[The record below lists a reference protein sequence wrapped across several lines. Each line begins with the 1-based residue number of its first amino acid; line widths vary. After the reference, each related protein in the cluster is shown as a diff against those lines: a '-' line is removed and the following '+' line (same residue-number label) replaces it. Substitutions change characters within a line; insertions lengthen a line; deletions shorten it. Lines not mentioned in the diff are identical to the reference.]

1 MKVPQI
7 CREYKFA
14 HFCPCRTGFS
24 LSEGFPK
31 PDQHRF
37 VLAEKSIRDLI
48 EEYVVPPALWYLQ
61 KTRNP
66 RLASWAI
73 DMSWLWHWAYF
84 FRPPSSFFFILHPCP
99 NAPPRACKRRG
110 YRECIHRVRS
120 PRLAWWAIDMSWLW
134 HWARSNSSTNRQP
147 NHAPVKGAATG
158 NAYIAFVA
166 HDLRRWLLTCRG
178 SATGVISSV
187 PIHPFFSSFIL
198 ARTSWLRNWSHFFR
212 PHSSF
217 FFILHPCPDS
227 ARGTKC

>member
-1 MKVPQI
+1 MSDMKVPQI

-73 DMSWLWHWAYF
+73 NKSWLWHWAYF
-84 FRPPSSFFFILHPCP
+84 FRPHSSFFFILHPCP

-120 PRLAWWAIDMSWLW
+120 PRLASWVIDMSWLR
-134 HWARSNSSTNRQP
+134 HW
-147 NHAPVKGAATG
+147 G
-158 NAYIAFVA
+158 
-166 HDLRRWLLTCRG
+166 
-178 SATGVISSV
+178 
-187 PIHPFFSSFIL
+187 
-198 ARTSWLRNWSHFFR
+198 HFLR

-217 FFILHPCPDS
+217 FFILHPCPDDVAPPLVSMQFSNKS
-227 ARGTKC
+227 ATQPRACKRRGYRECEHRVHR

>member
-1 MKVPQI
+1 MSDMKVPQI

-14 HFCPCRTGFS
+14 HFCPCRTGVS

-48 EEYVVPPALWYLQ
+48 EEYVVPLALWYLQ

-73 DMSWLWHWAYF
+73 NKSWLWHWGRF
-84 FRPPSSFFFILHPCP
+84 
-99 NAPPRACKRRG
+99 N
-110 YRECIHRVRS
+110 S
-120 PRLAWWAIDMSWLW
+120 P
-134 HWARSNSSTNRQP
+134 TNRQP

-166 HDLRRWLLTCRG
+166 HDLRRGLLTCRG
-178 SATGVISSV
+178 SGTGLD
-187 PIHPFFSSFIL
+187 PILQQIGNPTTRL
-198 ARTSWLRNWSHFFR
+198 
-212 PHSSF
+212 
-217 FFILHPCPDS
+217 
-227 ARGTKC
+227 

>member
-14 HFCPCRTGFS
+14 HFCPCRTGVS

-48 EEYVVPPALWYLQ
+48 EEYAIPPALWYLQ

-73 DMSWLWHWAYF
+73 DMSWLWHW
-84 FRPPSSFFFILHPCP
+84 
-99 NAPPRACKRRG
+99 G
-110 YRECIHRVRS
+110 
-120 PRLAWWAIDMSWLW
+120 
-134 HWARSNSSTNRQP
+134 RSNSPTNRQP
-147 NHAPVKGAATG
+147 HHAPVKGAATG

-198 ARTSWLRNWSHFFR
+198 ARTPHHAPVKGAATGNANIAFTGSRRLYACVSRSTKYSAKDSGSVTKEAFR
-212 PHSSF
+212 VTRSRF
-217 FFILHPCPDS
+217 CFC
-227 ARGTKC
+227 A